1 MSDLRGPQRLVNTP
15 LSEILS
21 LVSCGRDYGFE
32 DEVLFDAFAEWTGW
46 VKDAEID
53 EYVAWYVSPEASE
66 QGYTQ
71 EDADE
76 IAERLVEWRRRYC
89 GRYRGGGQAKGTSAR
104 REPMLSPSQVQEMI
118 ADVAYENGLE
128 E

>member
-1 MSDLRGPQRLVNTP
+1 MAKLYREPQRLVNTS

-46 VKDAEID
+46 VKDYEID
-53 EYVAWYVSPEASE
+53 EYVAWYVSPEAAE

-76 IAERLVEWRRRYC
+76 IAERLVEWRGRYC
-89 GRYRGGGQAKGTSAR
+89 GKYRTGGSVVKK
-104 REPMLSPSQVQEMI
+104 EPMLSPSQVQEMI
-118 ADVAYENGLE
+118 ADVAYEYGLE